1 MRIFVTLAC
10 LLGVV
15 VGLGVAQEGEKQA
28 RRHFDPPSV
37 VTAVDAIYPLNSVA
51 SGTVVLEVSLD
62 GAGKI
67 TDIRVV
73 RGIASLTEPAE
84 DSVRQWTFQPRRGL
98 CAPVDV
104 STGEAQWKAGTLEDR
119 GGLLVRSS

>member
-1 MRIFVTLAC
+1 MRVFVTLAC

-15 VGLGVAQEGEKQA
+15 AGLGFAQEGDKQA
-28 RRHFDPPSV
+28 RRHLDPPSV
-37 VTAVDAIYPLNSVA
+37 VSAVDAVYPLNSVA

-62 GAGKI
+62 GTGKI

-84 DSVRQWTFQPRRGL
+84 DSVRQWTFKPAKLNGKTRAL
-98 CAPVDV
+98 
-104 STGEAQWKAGTLEDR
+104 KDR
-119 GGLLVRSS
+119 GGLLVRSA